1 MRVFGFLS
9 HTENVFFFVDRMSIF
24 IYYFL
29 RIFRFIY
36 SFSILYSLAFFRFC
50 FCRMMRARVVTSAT
64 KMIINEREKTL
75 FFFST
80 KIVLFVL
87 GIVGWSWFTHSQFFI
102 LFFSRDFLFAFRIFA
117 CSCCFYLIDS
127 MIFDFFVIL
136 LAKTIASVSVKK
148 KLQIFPIPFPNV
160 SVCVCIVCQF
170 SPTLLLMLLLLRR
183 RCRCRCCCCRRRRR
197 ILVPFNFILA
207 FFLAIKKLFFSFS
220 NSIRNFRFYVRWAC
234 VNLMRLLFNAIFCSY
249 LPEEQKKI
257 LWFNFYF
264 VSFRFF
270 AM

>member
-75 FFFST
+75 FFLDQNSSVCAGNCWL
-80 KIVLFVL
+80 VLIHTLSIFH
-87 GIVGWSWFTHSQFFI
+87 II
-102 LFFSRDFLFAFRIFA
+102 FFSRFSFCFQNFCVQLLLLFNWFDDFRFFR
-117 CSCCFYLIDS
+117 Y
-127 MIFDFFVIL
+127 FVSQNYCIRYN
-136 LAKTIASVSVKK
+136 KK

-160 SVCVCIVCQF
+160 SVCVY
-170 SPTLLLMLLLLRR
+170 R
-183 RCRCRCCCCRRRRR
+183 
-197 ILVPFNFILA
+197 
-207 FFLAIKKLFFSFS
+207 
-220 NSIRNFRFYVRWAC
+220 
-234 VNLMRLLFNAIFCSY
+234 
-249 LPEEQKKI
+249 
-257 LWFNFYF
+257 
-264 VSFRFF
+264 VSV
-270 AM
+270 